1 MTKIR
6 SGNVAGIFFSESSIR
21 YAVVNHSDGSKL
33 ERLGSCDFELNLLD
47 ELRRGIKPDT
57 ESTLTEAV
65 SDVLGDAD
73 AQVVCVGIHP
83 SICRTFFTLTN
94 AAATDSETAEQ
105 FKSESQLLFG
115 SDVEFLSV
123 SSELHHV
130 IAEGTD
136 VRQNWHMVTLV
147 PSTVKEPIDRILK
160 SICRAEPTY
169 MSSIE
174 ASKRLIREGL
184 STNGARNDFTV
195 LVGQYS
201 GIVEMTVLSDG
212 NIINGQT
219 VTPENGADYLYWL
232 VVLATRLD
240 ISLSSISRVFYYGDA
255 LDPVM
260 FDDIEH
266 ATHAEIVR
274 LDPFRLVDINVGS
287 LRRDFD
293 ATYYSSCLGMVF

>member
-1 MTKIR
+1 
-6 SGNVAGIFFSESSIR
+6 
-21 YAVVNHSDGSKL
+21 
-33 ERLGSCDFELNLLD
+33 
-47 ELRRGIKPDT
+47 
-57 ESTLTEAV
+57 
-65 SDVLGDAD
+65 
-73 AQVVCVGIHP
+73 
-83 SICRTFFTLTN
+83 
-94 AAATDSETAEQ
+94 
-105 FKSESQLLFG
+105 
-115 SDVEFLSV
+115 
-123 SSELHHV
+123 
-130 IAEGTD
+130 
-136 VRQNWHMVTLV
+136 MVTLV

-160 SICRAEPTY
+160 SICEAEPTY

-184 STNGARNDFTV
+184 SADRASNDFTV
-195 LVGQYS
+195 MVGQYR
-201 GIVEMTVLSDG
+201 GIVDMTVLSDG

-240 ISLSSISRVFYYGDA
+240 MSLSSISRVFYYGDA

-260 FDDIEH
+260 LDDIEH

-293 ATYYSSCLGMVF
+293 STHYSSCLGMVF